1 MAQLNYRENL
11 NMKFKAYNGGLR
23 VFKNYEINHNN
34 IDIYFSNMKIT
45 LTMFENDIVKV
56 FIGDKYEESIS
67 TNGVVDDLGKGE
79 FIVEED
85 SNFVIVKGT
94 KVLTFVD
101 KNTTEI
107 SFRDL
112 EGNIINEDF
121 QPSFKDE
128 EGNVYISK
136 VNDCL
141 AYYGLGEKGGDLNKK
156 GCYTENFNTD
166 DPETDDDSITYYK
179 TIPFYVALKEEA
191 TYGIFFDN
199 SFRSY
204 FDMGKEMGDR
214 IFFGA
219 IGGQIQYYFIPG
231 ENIKEVVKNYTALT
245 GRMEMPPLWSLGYQQ
260 CRFSY
265 FSQEEVREL
274 VKTFEEKDIPLDVVY
289 LDIDYMDG
297 FRVMTFKTPNFDD
310 AAGLISDLKEKG
322 IRTITIID
330 PGVKVDEEYDVFKRG
345 KEGNHFTKKLDGEMF
360 IGAVWPGDSAFPDFS
375 NNDCREW
382 WKSELKKFIS
392 EHGMDGIWNDMN
404 EPCVFNND
412 HKTMLETCLHNSDNG
427 VIEHKEFHNRYG
439 FEMSR
444 CSKEAQEELH
454 PNERGFSMTRA
465 TYAGGQRYSSVW
477 TGDNMSL
484 WSQMRMSISMNAN
497 LGISGFSFVG
507 NDVSGFG
514 LDSSEELFIRWME
527 MGPFIPIFRNHSN
540 MYTRRQEPW
549 AFGPRAEKIAKKSIE
564 LRYELLPYIYDL
576 YYISHKEGLPIFR
589 PMIMEYEKDM
599 NLLNMR
605 EQFMLGENMIVA
617 PVLYEGERS
626 KTVYLPKGSW
636 FNYFTMEKLQGGK
649 WYKLPCELDEILVFV
664 KEGAIIPTYN
674 KKFRNVKERP
684 NNILLKVF
692 GENAKGFHYNDDG
705 HTMEY
710 LEGKYTY
717 ILTFTPTD
725 PCCKDSTSASKCWL
739 EKDTRNS
746 DTLMC

>member
-1 MAQLNYRENL
+1 MTQLNYRENL

-67 TNGVVDDLGKGE
+67 TNGVVDNLEKGE

-85 SNFVIVKGT
+85 SNFVIIKGT

-107 SFRDL
+107 SFKDL
-112 EGNIINEDF
+112 DGNIINEDF

-128 EGNVYISK
+128 KGNVYISK

-310 AAGLISDLKEKG
+310 AAGLIGDLKEKG

-375 NNDCREW
+375 NKDCREW

-717 ILTFTPTD
+717 MDIKVVDGKEELKLINNGYSIEEIEFEII
-725 PCCKDSTSASKCWL
+725 K
-739 EKDTRNS
+739 
-746 DTLMC
+746 

>member
-1 MAQLNYRENL
+1 MTQLNYRENL

-67 TNGVVDDLGKGE
+67 TNGVVDNLEKGE

-85 SNFVIVKGT
+85 SNFVIIKGT

-107 SFRDL
+107 SFKDL
-112 EGNIINEDF
+112 DGNIINEDF

-128 EGNVYISK
+128 KGNVYISK

-310 AAGLISDLKEKG
+310 AAGLIGDLKEKG

-375 NNDCREW
+375 NKDCREW

-626 KTVYLPKGSW
+626 KTVYLPKGIW

-684 NNILLKVF
+684 KNILLKVF
-692 GENAKGFHYNDDG
+692 GENAKGFYYNDDG

-717 ILTFTPTD
+717 MDITVVDGKEEL
-725 PCCKDSTSASKCWL
+725 KLINNGYSIEEIEIEIIK
-739 EKDTRNS
+739 
-746 DTLMC
+746 

>member
-34 IDIYFSNMKIT
+34 IDIYFSNMKIN

-67 TNGVVDDLGKGE
+67 TNGVVDNLGKGE

-85 SNFVIVKGT
+85 SNFVIIKGT

-107 SFRDL
+107 SFKDL
-112 EGNIINEDF
+112 DGNIINEDF

-128 EGNVYISK
+128 KGNVYISK

-204 FDMGKEMGDR
+204 FDMGKERGDR

-265 FSQEEVREL
+265 FSQGEVREL

-310 AAGLISDLKEKG
+310 AAGLINDLKEKG

-345 KEGNHFTKKLDGEMF
+345 KEGNHFTKKLDGEIF

-375 NNDCREW
+375 NKDCREW

-636 FNYFTMEKLQGGK
+636 FNYFTREKLQGGK

-684 NNILLKVF
+684 KNILLKVF

-717 ILTFTPTD
+717 MDIKVVDGKEELKLINNGYSIED
-725 PCCKDSTSASKCWL
+725 IEIEIIK
-739 EKDTRNS
+739 
-746 DTLMC
+746 

>member
-1 MAQLNYRENL
+1 MTQLNYRENL

-45 LTMFENDIVKV
+45 LTIFENDIVKV

-85 SNFVIVKGT
+85 SNFVIIKGT
-94 KVLTFVD
+94 KVLIFVD

-107 SFRDL
+107 SFKDL
-112 EGNIINEDF
+112 DGNIINEDF

-219 IGGQIQYYFIPG
+219 IGGQIQYYFISG
-231 ENIKEVVKNYTALT
+231 ENIKEVVKNYIALT

-375 NNDCREW
+375 NKDCREW

-412 HKTMLETCLHNSDNG
+412 HKTMLETCIHNSDNG

-705 HTMEY
+705 HSMEY

-717 ILTFTPTD
+717 MDIKVVGGKEEL
-725 PCCKDSTSASKCWL
+725 KLINNGYSIEEIEIEIIK
-739 EKDTRNS
+739 
-746 DTLMC
+746 

>member
-1 MAQLNYRENL
+1 MTQLNYRENL

-45 LTMFENDIVKV
+45 LTIFENDIVKV

-67 TNGVVDDLGKGE
+67 TNGVVDNLGKGE

-245 GRMEMPPLWSLGYQQ
+245 GRMEIPPLWSLGYQQ

-330 PGVKVDEEYDVFKRG
+330 PGVNVDEEYDVFKRG

-375 NNDCREW
+375 NKDCREW

-605 EQFMLGENMIVA
+605 EQFMLGENMLVA

-684 NNILLKVF
+684 KNILLKVF

-717 ILTFTPTD
+717 MDIKVVDGKEELKLINNGYSIED
-725 PCCKDSTSASKCWL
+725 IEIQIIK
-739 EKDTRNS
+739 
-746 DTLMC
+746 

>member
-85 SNFVIVKGT
+85 SNFVIIKGT

-107 SFRDL
+107 SFKDL
-112 EGNIINEDF
+112 DGNIINEDF

-128 EGNVYISK
+128 KGNVYISK

-245 GRMEMPPLWSLGYQQ
+245 GRMDMPPLWSLGYQQ

-310 AAGLISDLKEKG
+310 AAGLIGDLKEKG

-375 NNDCREW
+375 NKDCREW

-717 ILTFTPTD
+717 MDIKVVDGKEELKFINNGYSIEEIEFEII
-725 PCCKDSTSASKCWL
+725 K
-739 EKDTRNS
+739 
-746 DTLMC
+746 

>member
-67 TNGVVDDLGKGE
+67 TNGVVDNLEKGE

-85 SNFVIVKGT
+85 SNFVIIKGT

-107 SFRDL
+107 SFKDL
-112 EGNIINEDF
+112 DGNIINEDF

-128 EGNVYISK
+128 KGNVYISK

-375 NNDCREW
+375 NKDCREW

-626 KTVYLPKGSW
+626 KTLYLPKGSW

-705 HTMEY
+705 HSMEY

-717 ILTFTPTD
+717 MDIKVVDGKEELKLINNGYSIED
-725 PCCKDSTSASKCWL
+725 IEIEIIK
-739 EKDTRNS
+739 
-746 DTLMC
+746 

>member
-1 MAQLNYRENL
+1 MTQLNYRENL

-45 LTMFENDIVKV
+45 LTIFENDIVKV

-67 TNGVVDDLGKGE
+67 TNGVVDNLEKGE

-85 SNFVIVKGT
+85 SNFVIIKGT

-107 SFRDL
+107 SFKDL
-112 EGNIINEDF
+112 DGNIINEDF

-128 EGNVYISK
+128 KGNVYISK

-310 AAGLISDLKEKG
+310 AAGLIGDLKEKG

-375 NNDCREW
+375 NKDCREW

-717 ILTFTPTD
+717 MDIKVVDGKEELKLINNGYSIEEIEFEII
-725 PCCKDSTSASKCWL
+725 K
-739 EKDTRNS
+739 
-746 DTLMC
+746 

>member
-1 MAQLNYRENL
+1 MTQLNYRENL

-67 TNGVVDDLGKGE
+67 TNGVVDNLEKGE

-85 SNFVIVKGT
+85 SNFVIIKGK

-107 SFRDL
+107 SFKDL
-112 EGNIINEDF
+112 DGNIINEDF

-128 EGNVYISK
+128 KGNVYISK

-179 TIPFYVALKEEA
+179 TIPFYVALKEEF

-310 AAGLISDLKEKG
+310 AAGLIGDLKEKG

-345 KEGNHFTKKLDGEMF
+345 KEGNHFTKKLDGEIF

-375 NNDCREW
+375 NKYCREW

-589 PMIMEYEKDM
+589 PMIMEYEKDI

-605 EQFMLGENMIVA
+605 EQFMLGENMLVA

-664 KEGAIIPTYN
+664 KEGSIIPTYN

-684 NNILLKVF
+684 KNILLKVF

-717 ILTFTPTD
+717 MGIEFVDGKEEFKLINND
-725 PCCKDSTSASKCWL
+725 YIIEDMEIQIIK
-739 EKDTRNS
+739 
-746 DTLMC
+746 

>member
-67 TNGVVDDLGKGE
+67 TNGVVDNLEKGE

-85 SNFVIVKGT
+85 SNFVIIKGT

-107 SFRDL
+107 SFKDL
-112 EGNIINEDF
+112 DGNIINEDF

-128 EGNVYISK
+128 KGNVYISK

-310 AAGLISDLKEKG
+310 AAGLIGDLKEKG

-375 NNDCREW
+375 NKDCREW

-599 NLLNMR
+599 NLLNIR

-649 WYKLPCELDEILVFV
+649 WYKLPCELDEILVFI

-684 NNILLKVF
+684 KNILLKVF

-717 ILTFTPTD
+717 MDIKVVDGKEELKLINNGYSIEEIEFEII
-725 PCCKDSTSASKCWL
+725 K
-739 EKDTRNS
+739 
-746 DTLMC
+746 

>member
-67 TNGVVDDLGKGE
+67 TNGVVDNLEKGE
-79 FIVEED
+79 FRVEED
-85 SNFVIVKGT
+85 SNFVIIKGT

-107 SFRDL
+107 SFKDL
-112 EGNIINEDF
+112 DGNIINEDF

-128 EGNVYISK
+128 KGNVYISK

-166 DPETDDDSITYYK
+166 DPETNDDSITYYK

-204 FDMGKEMGDR
+204 FDMGKERGDR

-231 ENIKEVVKNYTALT
+231 KNIKEVVKNYTALT

-375 NNDCREW
+375 NKECREW

-484 WSQMRMSISMNAN
+484 WSQMRMSISMNTN
-497 LGISGFSFVG
+497 LGISGFSFIG

-636 FNYFTMEKLQGGK
+636 FNYFTREKLQGGK

-664 KEGAIIPTYN
+664 KEGSIIPTYN

-684 NNILLKVF
+684 KNILLKVF

-717 ILTFTPTD
+717 MDIKVVGGKEELKLINNGYSIED
-725 PCCKDSTSASKCWL
+725 IEIEIIK
-739 EKDTRNS
+739 
-746 DTLMC
+746 

>member
-1 MAQLNYRENL
+1 MTQLNYRENL

-45 LTMFENDIVKV
+45 LIMFENDIVKV

-85 SNFVIVKGT
+85 SNFVIIKGK

-107 SFRDL
+107 SFKDL

-179 TIPFYVALKEEA
+179 TIPFYVALKEEF

-375 NNDCREW
+375 NKDCREW

-605 EQFMLGENMIVA
+605 EQFMLGENMLVA

-664 KEGAIIPTYN
+664 KEGSIIPTYN

-684 NNILLKVF
+684 KNILLKVF

-717 ILTFTPTD
+717 MGIEFVDGKEEFKLINND
-725 PCCKDSTSASKCWL
+725 YIIEDMEIQIIK
-739 EKDTRNS
+739 
-746 DTLMC
+746 

>member
-375 NNDCREW
+375 NKDCREW

-705 HTMEY
+705 HSMEY

-717 ILTFTPTD
+717 MDIKVVDGKEEL
-725 PCCKDSTSASKCWL
+725 KLINNGYSIEEIEIEIIK
-739 EKDTRNS
+739 
-746 DTLMC
+746 

>member
-1 MAQLNYRENL
+1 MTQLNYRENL

-85 SNFVIVKGT
+85 SNFVIVKGI

-107 SFRDL
+107 SFKDL

-204 FDMGKEMGDR
+204 FDIGKEMGDR

-310 AAGLISDLKEKG
+310 AAGLIGDLKEKG

-375 NNDCREW
+375 NKDCREW

-717 ILTFTPTD
+717 MDIKVVDGKEELKLINNGYSIDEIEFEII
-725 PCCKDSTSASKCWL
+725 K
-739 EKDTRNS
+739 
-746 DTLMC
+746 

>member
-166 DPETDDDSITYYK
+166 DPETDDDSVTYYK

-330 PGVKVDEEYDVFKRG
+330 PGVKVDEEYPVFKRG
-345 KEGNHFTKKLDGEMF
+345 KEGNHFTKKLDGEIF

-412 HKTMLETCLHNSDNG
+412 HKTMLESCLHNSDNG

-599 NLLNMR
+599 NLLNIR
-605 EQFMLGENMIVA
+605 EQFMLGENMLVA

-626 KTVYLPKGSW
+626 KTIYLPKGSW

-664 KEGAIIPTYN
+664 KEGSIIPTYN

-684 NNILLKVF
+684 KNILLKVF

-717 ILTFTPTD
+717 MDIKVVDGKEELKLINNGYSIED
-725 PCCKDSTSASKCWL
+725 IEIQIIK
-739 EKDTRNS
+739 
-746 DTLMC
+746 

>member
-1 MAQLNYRENL
+1 MTQLNYRENL

-34 IDIYFSNMKIT
+34 INIYFSNMKIT

-85 SNFVIVKGT
+85 SNFVIIKGT

-107 SFRDL
+107 SFKDL
-112 EGNIINEDF
+112 DGNIINEDF
-121 QPSFKDE
+121 QPSFKDQK
-128 EGNVYISK
+128 GNVYISK

-191 TYGIFFDN
+191 TYGILFDN

-330 PGVKVDEEYDVFKRG
+330 PGVKVDEEYLVFKRG
-345 KEGNHFTKKLDGEMF
+345 KEGNHFTKKLDGEIF

-412 HKTMLETCLHNSDNG
+412 HKTMLESCLHNSDNG

-617 PVLYEGERS
+617 PVLYKGERS

-664 KEGAIIPTYN
+664 KEGSIIPTYN

-692 GENAKGFHYNDDG
+692 GENAKGSHYNDDG

-710 LEGKYTY
+710 LDGKYTY
-717 ILTFTPTD
+717 MDIEVIDGKEEFKYIHND
-725 PCCKDSTSASKCWL
+725 YRVENIEVQVIK
-739 EKDTRNS
+739 
-746 DTLMC
+746 

>member
-1 MAQLNYRENL
+1 MTQLNYRENL

-67 TNGVVDDLGKGE
+67 TNGVVDNLEKGE

-85 SNFVIVKGT
+85 SNFVIIKGT

-107 SFRDL
+107 SFKDL
-112 EGNIINEDF
+112 DGNIINEDF

-128 EGNVYISK
+128 KGNVYISK

-191 TYGIFFDN
+191 TYGIFFGN
-199 SFRSY
+199 SFRGY

-626 KTVYLPKGSW
+626 KTLYLPKGSW

-705 HTMEY
+705 HSMEY

-717 ILTFTPTD
+717 MDIKVVDGKEELKLINNGYSIED
-725 PCCKDSTSASKCWL
+725 IEIEIIK
-739 EKDTRNS
+739 
-746 DTLMC
+746 

>member
-1 MAQLNYRENL
+1 MTQLNYRENL

-67 TNGVVDDLGKGE
+67 TNGVVDNLEKGE

-85 SNFVIVKGT
+85 SNFVIIKGT

-107 SFRDL
+107 SFKDL
-112 EGNIINEDF
+112 DGNIINEDF

-128 EGNVYISK
+128 KGNVYISK

-289 LDIDYMDG
+289 LDIDYMDV

-310 AAGLISDLKEKG
+310 AAGLIGDLKEKG

-375 NNDCREW
+375 NKDCREW

-589 PMIMEYEKDM
+589 SMIMEYEKDM

-717 ILTFTPTD
+717 MDIKVVDGKEELKLINNGYSIEEIEFEII
-725 PCCKDSTSASKCWL
+725 K
-739 EKDTRNS
+739 
-746 DTLMC
+746 

>member
-265 FSQEEVREL
+265 FSQEEVIEL

-310 AAGLISDLKEKG
+310 AAGLIGDLKEKG

-330 PGVKVDEEYDVFKRG
+330 PGVKVDEEYPVFKRG

-360 IGAVWPGDSAFPDFS
+360 IGAVWPGNSAFPDFS
-375 NNDCREW
+375 NKDCREW

-626 KTVYLPKGSW
+626 KTLYLPKGSW

-684 NNILLKVF
+684 NNILLKIF

-717 ILTFTPTD
+717 MDIKVVDGKEELKLINNGYSIEEIEFEII
-725 PCCKDSTSASKCWL
+725 K
-739 EKDTRNS
+739 
-746 DTLMC
+746 

>member
-1 MAQLNYRENL
+1 MTQLNYRENL

-67 TNGVVDDLGKGE
+67 TNGVVDNLEKGE

-85 SNFVIVKGT
+85 SNFVIIKGT

-107 SFRDL
+107 SFKDL
-112 EGNIINEDF
+112 DGNIINEDF

-128 EGNVYISK
+128 KGNVYISK

-664 KEGAIIPTYN
+664 KEGAIISTYN

-684 NNILLKVF
+684 KNILLKVF

-717 ILTFTPTD
+717 MDIKVVDGKEELKLINNGYSIEEIEFEII
-725 PCCKDSTSASKCWL
+725 K
-739 EKDTRNS
+739 
-746 DTLMC
+746 

>member
-1 MAQLNYRENL
+1 MTQLNYRENL

-67 TNGVVDDLGKGE
+67 TNGVVDNLEKGE

-85 SNFVIVKGT
+85 SNFVIIKGT

-128 EGNVYISK
+128 KGNVYISK

-684 NNILLKVF
+684 KNILLKVF
-692 GENAKGFHYNDDG
+692 GESAKGFHYNDDG

-717 ILTFTPTD
+717 MDIKVVDGKEELKLINNGYSIEEIEFEII
-725 PCCKDSTSASKCWL
+725 K
-739 EKDTRNS
+739 
-746 DTLMC
+746 

>member
-1 MAQLNYRENL
+1 MTQLNYRENL

-45 LTMFENDIVKV
+45 LTIFENDIVKV

-85 SNFVIVKGT
+85 SNFIIIKGT

-128 EGNVYISK
+128 KGNVYISK

-375 NNDCREW
+375 NKDCREW

-626 KTVYLPKGSW
+626 KTVYLPKGIW

-684 NNILLKVF
+684 KNILLKVF
-692 GENAKGFHYNDDG
+692 GENAKGFYYNDDG

-717 ILTFTPTD
+717 MDITVVDGKEEL
-725 PCCKDSTSASKCWL
+725 KLINNGYSIEEIEIEIIK
-739 EKDTRNS
+739 
-746 DTLMC
+746 

>member
-1 MAQLNYRENL
+1 MTQLNYRENL

-107 SFRDL
+107 SFKDL

-245 GRMEMPPLWSLGYQQ
+245 GRMEIPPLWSLGYQQ

-375 NNDCREW
+375 NKDCREW

-605 EQFMLGENMIVA
+605 EQFMLGENMLVA

-684 NNILLKVF
+684 KNILLKVF

-717 ILTFTPTD
+717 MDIKVVDGKEELKLINNGYSIEEIEFEII
-725 PCCKDSTSASKCWL
+725 K
-739 EKDTRNS
+739 
-746 DTLMC
+746 

>member
-1 MAQLNYRENL
+1 MTQLNYRENL

-23 VFKNYEINHNN
+23 VFKNYEINDNN
-34 IDIYFSNMKIT
+34 INIYFSNIKIT
-45 LTMFENDIVKV
+45 LTIFENDIVKV

-67 TNGVVDDLGKGE
+67 TNGVVGDLGKGE

-85 SNFVIVKGT
+85 SNFLVIKGK

-128 EGNVYISK
+128 KGNVYISK

-166 DPETDDDSITYYK
+166 DPETDDDSVTYYK

-330 PGVKVDEEYDVFKRG
+330 PGVKVDEEYPVFKRG

-375 NNDCREW
+375 NKDCREW

-564 LRYELLPYIYDL
+564 LRYELIPYIYDL

-717 ILTFTPTD
+717 MDIKVVDGKEEL
-725 PCCKDSTSASKCWL
+725 KLINNGYSIEEIEIEIIK
-739 EKDTRNS
+739 
-746 DTLMC
+746 

>member
-1 MAQLNYRENL
+1 MTQLNYRENL

-67 TNGVVDDLGKGE
+67 TNGVVDNLEKGE

-85 SNFVIVKGT
+85 SNFVIIKGT

-107 SFRDL
+107 SFKDL
-112 EGNIINEDF
+112 DGNIINEDF

-128 EGNVYISK
+128 KGNVYISK

-156 GCYTENFNTD
+156 GFYTENFNTD

-310 AAGLISDLKEKG
+310 AAGLIGDLKEKG

-360 IGAVWPGDSAFPDFS
+360 IGAVWPGDSAFPDFP
-375 NNDCREW
+375 NKDCREW

-599 NLLNMR
+599 NLLNIR

-717 ILTFTPTD
+717 MDIKVVDGKEELKLINNGYSIEEIEFEII
-725 PCCKDSTSASKCWL
+725 K
-739 EKDTRNS
+739 
-746 DTLMC
+746 

>member
-107 SFRDL
+107 SFKDL
-112 EGNIINEDF
+112 DGNIINEDF

-310 AAGLISDLKEKG
+310 AAGLIGDLKEKG

-330 PGVKVDEEYDVFKRG
+330 PGVKVDEEYPVFKRG

-375 NNDCREW
+375 NKDCREW

-605 EQFMLGENMIVA
+605 EQFMLGENMLVA

-684 NNILLKVF
+684 KNILLKVF

-717 ILTFTPTD
+717 MDIKVVDGKEELKLINNGYSIEEIEFEII
-725 PCCKDSTSASKCWL
+725 K
-739 EKDTRNS
+739 
-746 DTLMC
+746 

>member
-1 MAQLNYRENL
+1 MTQLNYRENL

-85 SNFVIVKGT
+85 SNFVIIKGT

-107 SFRDL
+107 SFKDL
-112 EGNIINEDF
+112 DGNIINEDF

-128 EGNVYISK
+128 KGNVYISK

-245 GRMEMPPLWSLGYQQ
+245 GRMDMPPLWSLGYQQ

-375 NNDCREW
+375 NKDCREW

-684 NNILLKVF
+684 KNILLKVF

-705 HTMEY
+705 HSMEY

-717 ILTFTPTD
+717 MDIKVVDGKEELKLINNGYSIEEIEFEII
-725 PCCKDSTSASKCWL
+725 K
-739 EKDTRNS
+739 
-746 DTLMC
+746 

>member
-1 MAQLNYRENL
+1 MSQLNYRENL

-23 VFKNYEINHNN
+23 VFKNYEINDNN
-34 IDIYFSNMKIT
+34 IDIYFSNIKIT
-45 LTMFENDIVKV
+45 LTIFENDIVKV

-67 TNGVVDDLGKGE
+67 TNGVLDDLGKGE

-85 SNFVIVKGT
+85 SNFLVIKG
-94 KVLTFVD
+94 KEVLTFVD

-128 EGNVYISK
+128 KGNVYISK

-204 FDMGKEMGDR
+204 FDMGMEMGDR

-322 IRTITIID
+322 IRTITIVD
-330 PGVKVDEEYDVFKRG
+330 PGVKVDEEYPVFKRG
-345 KEGNHFTKKLDGEMF
+345 KEGNHFTKKLDGEIF

-576 YYISHKEGLPIFR
+576 YYISYKEGLPIFR

-599 NLLNMR
+599 NLLNIR
-605 EQFMLGENMIVA
+605 EQFMLGENMLVA

-664 KEGAIIPTYN
+664 KEGSIIPTYN

-710 LEGKYTY
+710 LDGKYTY
-717 ILTFTPTD
+717 MDIEVIDGKEEFKYIHND
-725 PCCKDSTSASKCWL
+725 YRVENIEVQVIK
-739 EKDTRNS
+739 
-746 DTLMC
+746 

>member
-274 VKTFEEKDIPLDVVY
+274 LKTFEEKDIPLDVVY

-310 AAGLISDLKEKG
+310 AAGLIGDLKEKG

-330 PGVKVDEEYDVFKRG
+330 PGVKVDEEYPVFKRG

-360 IGAVWPGDSAFPDFS
+360 IGAVWPGNSAFPDFS
-375 NNDCREW
+375 NKDCREW

-626 KTVYLPKGSW
+626 KTLYLPKGSW

-705 HTMEY
+705 HSMEY

-717 ILTFTPTD
+717 MDIKVVDGKEELKLINNGYSIED
-725 PCCKDSTSASKCWL
+725 IEIEIIK
-739 EKDTRNS
+739 
-746 DTLMC
+746 

>member
-1 MAQLNYRENL
+1 MTQLNYRENL

-45 LTMFENDIVKV
+45 LTIFENDIVKV

-85 SNFVIVKGT
+85 SNFVIIKGT

-156 GCYTENFNTD
+156 GYYTENFNTD

-375 NNDCREW
+375 NKDCREW

-717 ILTFTPTD
+717 MDIKVVDGKEELKLINNGYSIEEIEFEII
-725 PCCKDSTSASKCWL
+725 K
-739 EKDTRNS
+739 
-746 DTLMC
+746 

>member
-85 SNFVIVKGT
+85 SNFVIIKGT

-310 AAGLISDLKEKG
+310 AAGLIGDLKEKG

-330 PGVKVDEEYDVFKRG
+330 PGVKVDEEYPVFKRG

-360 IGAVWPGDSAFPDFS
+360 IGAVWPGNSAFPDFS
-375 NNDCREW
+375 NKDCREW

-605 EQFMLGENMIVA
+605 EQFMLGENMLVA

-684 NNILLKVF
+684 KNILLKVF

-705 HTMEY
+705 HSMEY

-717 ILTFTPTD
+717 MDIKVVDGKEELKLINNGYSIED
-725 PCCKDSTSASKCWL
+725 IEIQIIK
-739 EKDTRNS
+739 
-746 DTLMC
+746 

>member
-45 LTMFENDIVKV
+45 ITMFENDIVKV

-67 TNGVVDDLGKGE
+67 TNGVVDNLEKGE

-85 SNFVIVKGT
+85 SNFVIIKGT

-107 SFRDL
+107 SFKDL
-112 EGNIINEDF
+112 YGNIINEDF

-128 EGNVYISK
+128 KGNVYISK

-204 FDMGKEMGDR
+204 FDMGKERGDR

-330 PGVKVDEEYDVFKRG
+330 PGVKVDEEYEVFKRG
-345 KEGNHFTKKLDGEMF
+345 KEGNHFTKKLDGEIF

-375 NNDCREW
+375 NKECREW

-497 LGISGFSFVG
+497 LGISGFSFIG

-514 LDSSEELFIRWME
+514 LDSSEELFIRWIE

-636 FNYFTMEKLQGGK
+636 FNYFTREKLQGGK

-684 NNILLKVF
+684 KNILLKVF

-705 HTMEY
+705 HTIEY

-717 ILTFTPTD
+717 MDIKVVDGKEELKLINNGYSIED
-725 PCCKDSTSASKCWL
+725 IEIEIIK
-739 EKDTRNS
+739 
-746 DTLMC
+746 

>member
-67 TNGVVDDLGKGE
+67 TNGVVDNLEKGE

-85 SNFVIVKGT
+85 SNFVIIKGT

-128 EGNVYISK
+128 KGNVYISK

-310 AAGLISDLKEKG
+310 AAGLIGDLKEKG

-375 NNDCREW
+375 NKDCREW

-717 ILTFTPTD
+717 MDIKVVDGKEEL
-725 PCCKDSTSASKCWL
+725 KLINNGYSIEEIEIEIIK
-739 EKDTRNS
+739 
-746 DTLMC
+746 

>member
-1 MAQLNYRENL
+1 MEQLNYRENL

-67 TNGVVDDLGKGE
+67 TNGVVDNLEKGE

-85 SNFVIVKGT
+85 SNFLIIKGT

-107 SFRDL
+107 SFKDL
-112 EGNIINEDF
+112 DGNIINEDF

-128 EGNVYISK
+128 KGNVYISK

-204 FDMGKEMGDR
+204 FDMGKERGDR

-274 VKTFEEKDIPLDVVY
+274 VKNFEEKDIPLDVVY

-345 KEGNHFTKKLDGEMF
+345 KEGNHFTKKLDGEIF

-375 NNDCREW
+375 NKECREW

-444 CSKEAQEELH
+444 CSKEAQKELH

-549 AFGPRAEKIAKKSIE
+549 AFGQRAEKIAKKSIE

-626 KTVYLPKGSW
+626 KTLYLPKGSW
-636 FNYFTMEKLQGGK
+636 FNYFTREKLQGGK

-664 KEGAIIPTYN
+664 KEGSIIPTYN

-684 NNILLKVF
+684 KNILLKVF

-717 ILTFTPTD
+717 MDIKVVDGKEELKLINNGYSIEDIEFEII
-725 PCCKDSTSASKCWL
+725 K
-739 EKDTRNS
+739 
-746 DTLMC
+746 

>member
-1 MAQLNYRENL
+1 MSQLNYRENL

-45 LTMFENDIVKV
+45 LTIFENDIVKV
-56 FIGDKYEESIS
+56 FIGDKYEESLS
-67 TNGVVDDLGKGE
+67 TNGVVGDLRKGE

-85 SNFVIVKGT
+85 SNFVIIKGK

-107 SFRDL
+107 SFKDL

-156 GCYTENFNTD
+156 GYYTENFNTD

-179 TIPFYVALKEEA
+179 TIPFYVALKEES

-310 AAGLISDLKEKG
+310 AAGLIGDLKEKG

-375 NNDCREW
+375 NKDCREW

-605 EQFMLGENMIVA
+605 EQFMLGENMLVA

-664 KEGAIIPTYN
+664 KEGSIIPTYN

-684 NNILLKVF
+684 KNILLKVF

-717 ILTFTPTD
+717 MGIEFVDGKEEFKLINND
-725 PCCKDSTSASKCWL
+725 YIIEDMEIQIIK
-739 EKDTRNS
+739 
-746 DTLMC
+746 

>member
-67 TNGVVDDLGKGE
+67 TNGVVDNLEKGE

-85 SNFVIVKGT
+85 SNFVIIKGT

-107 SFRDL
+107 SFKDL
-112 EGNIINEDF
+112 DGNIINEDF

-128 EGNVYISK
+128 KGNVYISK

-322 IRTITIID
+322 IKTITIID

-345 KEGNHFTKKLDGEMF
+345 KEGNYFTKKLDGEMF

-375 NNDCREW
+375 NKDCREW

-664 KEGAIIPTYN
+664 KEGSIIPTYN

-684 NNILLKVF
+684 KNLLLKVF
-692 GENAKGFHYNDDG
+692 GESAKGFHYNDDG

-717 ILTFTPTD
+717 MDIKVVDGKEELKLINNGYSIED
-725 PCCKDSTSASKCWL
+725 IEIEIIK
-739 EKDTRNS
+739 
-746 DTLMC
+746 